1 MANDPK
7 SLISDLIYM
16 VMADGKIKPS
26 EIQFI
31 EKLSKRMS
39 VPMDEVYELFEN
51 PKKTRVPISEAER
64 ITHFYRLMLVMKVDG
79 ETHVEELIALEE
91 FGLNMGIRPG
101 VAEQIRSKMGEYKD
115 GIVPPKELLKVF
127 KAYYN

>member
-31 EKLSKRMS
+31 EKLAKRMS

-64 ITHFYRLMLVMKVDG
+64 ITHFYRLMLVMKIDG
-79 ETHVEELIALEE
+79 ETHEEELIALEK